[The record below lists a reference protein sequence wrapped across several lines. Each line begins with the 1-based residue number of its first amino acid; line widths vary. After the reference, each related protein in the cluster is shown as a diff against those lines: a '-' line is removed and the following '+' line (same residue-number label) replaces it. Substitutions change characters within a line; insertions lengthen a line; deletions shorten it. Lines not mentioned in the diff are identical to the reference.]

1 MKNSTTIDS
10 ASWYL
15 SLIKMIYLLFFPPF
29 LKLLLQILTT
39 KLQQIDKISKQ
50 YKATMSKNC
59 LFLNEEKACRQGK
72 KLEHN
77 HPGTCHGPFSP

>member
-50 YKATMSKNC
+50 YKATTI
-59 LFLNEEKACRQGK
+59 EGK
-72 KLEHN
+72 GLQTRKET
-77 HPGTCHGPFSP
+77 GTQPK